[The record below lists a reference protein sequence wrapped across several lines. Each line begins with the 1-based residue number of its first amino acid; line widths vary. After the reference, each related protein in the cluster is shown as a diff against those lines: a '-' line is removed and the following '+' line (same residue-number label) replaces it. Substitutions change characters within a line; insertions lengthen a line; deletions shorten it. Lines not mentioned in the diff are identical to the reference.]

1 MKKKKISDQQV
12 AFIKSE
18 LKHGDAKS
26 QKTAL
31 QNLSSL
37 YRNGGY
43 ISQDRLGDIESEI
56 VSRLLIIGQDKKVVR
71 WGLNALAQCGRW
83 ATCQVYIETA
93 ISRYSGDPE
102 IEAAGVAALC
112 KMLTNHTR
120 DIDVLNKIDPK
131 IWKLAALQTCD
142 ATRIDLQDI
151 YVDISKDDKEILKLA
166 LIIIGVNRD
175 ISHLF
180 HPKHSNGTFVR
191 ELCTHDDPIVQQY
204 SVWAVTENAQ
214 LDLQHLGLRF
224 DAIPNLRPNVQAKMY
239 QLAAQRLPDLRQ
251 RLDLISLGS
260 CEHSIEAREGLAKGV
275 RHSYFEGLETAILPW
290 LEQETTPAIRG
301 SLVEHIS
308 EFSDEC
314 GPYLDK
320 ALQAYDEEEG
330 LRSRILLGAEGKPL
344 YGQLKSQKGPDLFSQ
359 LGEEGDLAQ
368 ALRNAKKASTMP
380 KKTVCM
386 LLASPR
392 GTEPLRLDQEVR
404 DALQKLK
411 NVETPTVQIDLR
423 LALAAKQSEIMD
435 HLLNSRPQ
443 IIHFS
448 GHGGG
453 GMIFF
458 EDEIGTSSP
467 VTADGLAA
475 IVDALGSVE
484 CVVLNAC
491 NSSDLATA
499 TKAHVKFVIGCN
511 DTINDDA
518 AVTFTRSFYRT
529 LAHGR
534 DYSESYKVAIAD
546 VRLQHGADEADKYN
560 IYK

>member
-1 MKKKKISDQQV
+1 
-12 AFIKSE
+12 
-18 LKHGDAKS
+18 
-26 QKTAL
+26 
-31 QNLSSL
+31 
-37 YRNGGY
+37 
-43 ISQDRLGDIESEI
+43 
-56 VSRLLIIGQDKKVVR
+56 
-71 WGLNALAQCGRW
+71 
-83 ATCQVYIETA
+83 
-93 ISRYSGDPE
+93 
-102 IEAAGVAALC
+102 
-112 KMLTNHTR
+112 
-120 DIDVLNKIDPK
+120 
-131 IWKLAALQTCD
+131 
-142 ATRIDLQDI
+142 
-151 YVDISKDDKEILKLA
+151 
-166 LIIIGVNRD
+166 
-175 ISHLF
+175 
-180 HPKHSNGTFVR
+180 
-191 ELCTHDDPIVQQY
+191 
-204 SVWAVTENAQ
+204 
-214 LDLQHLGLRF
+214 
-224 DAIPNLRPNVQAKMY
+224 
-239 QLAAQRLPDLRQ
+239 
-251 RLDLISLGS
+251 
-260 CEHSIEAREGLAKGV
+260 
-275 RHSYFEGLETAILPW
+275 LPW